1 MKTNLLKKSLT
12 AGFLMMIAFALSSC
26 NGERLV
32 ANNNVISET
41 RDLSGF
47 EQVEAGGANNVH
59 VAYGENF
66 KVELRGSS
74 NLVQAYETK
83 IDNKTLTLRYND
95 DVNVDDDD
103 VEVFVTL
110 PMLNGVTLSG
120 SGDMDIRGR
129 FPEAKEFVVNING
142 SGDINV
148 SESFSCVSLEVD
160 ISGSGKAELSNLQ
173 TVRSDVTISGS
184 GDTYVHAE
192 EQLDV
197 RINGSGTV
205 YYKGSPRVKSDING
219 SGQVKR
225 L

>member
-1 MKTNLLKKSLT
+1 MKTNLFTKGLA
-12 AGFLMMIAFALSSC
+12 AGLLLIIAFAFHSC

-32 ANNNVISET
+32 ANNNIISET
-41 RDLSGF
+41 RDISGF
-47 EQVEAGGANNVH
+47 ERIEAGGANTVH
-59 VAYGENF
+59 VVYGDNF
-66 KVELRGSS
+66 KIELKGSS
-74 NLVQAYETK
+74 NLIQAYETK
-83 IDNKTLTLRYND
+83 IEGESLTLRYKD

-110 PMLNGVTLSG
+110 PVLKGLTLSG
-120 SGDMDIRGR
+120 SGDMDIKGQ
-129 FPEAKEFVVNING
+129 FPEADQFIVTING
-142 SGDINV
+142 SGDINI
-148 SESFSCVSLEVD
+148 SESFSCVALEVD
-160 ISGSGKAELSNLQ
+160 ISGSGKAQLSNLQ
-173 TVRSDVTISGS
+173 SVRSEVTISGS

-192 EQLDV
+192 EELDV

>member
-59 VAYGENF
+59 VVYGENF

>member
-1 MKTNLLKKSLT
+1 M
-12 AGFLMMIAFALSSC
+12 
-26 NGERLV
+26 
-32 ANNNVISET
+32 ANKNVISET

-59 VAYGENF
+59 VAYGESF

-74 NLVQAYETK
+74 NLVQVYETK
-83 IDNKTLTLRYND
+83 LDNKVLSLRYKD
-95 DVNVDDDD
+95 DINVDDDD

-110 PMLNGVTLSG
+110 PLLNGLTLKG
-120 SGDMDIRGR
+120 SGDMEVRGK
-129 FPEAKEFVVNING
+129 FPEAKEFIVTING

-148 SESFSCVSLEVD
+148 SESFSCLSAEVD

-173 TVRSDVTISGS
+173 SVRSDVTISGS

-192 EQLDV
+192 EELNV
-197 RINGSGTV
+197 KINGSGTV

>member
-1 MKTNLLKKSLT
+1 MKTNLFKTCLS
-12 AGFLMMIAFALSSC
+12 AGFLLIIAIALSSC

-32 ANNNVISET
+32 ANNNKVSEI

-47 EQVEAGGANNVH
+47 ERVEAGGANIVH
-59 VAYGENF
+59 IAYGERF

-74 NLVQAYETK
+74 NLLPAYETK
-83 IDNKTLTLRYND
+83 VENETLTLGYNS

-103 VEVFVTL
+103 MEVFITL
-110 PMLNGVTLSG
+110 PSLNGVTLSG
-120 SGDMDIRGR
+120 SGDTDITGT
-129 FPEAKEFVVNING
+129 FPEAKEFLVNISG
-142 SGDINV
+142 SGDINIKD
-148 SESFSCVSLEVD
+148 SFKCLSLEVE

-173 TVRSDVTISGS
+173 AVRSNVNISGS

-192 EQLDV
+192 EELDV
-197 RINGSGTV
+197 KINGSGTV
-205 YYKGSPRVKSDING
+205 YYRGSPRVKSDING

>member
-12 AGFLMMIAFALSSC
+12 TGFLMMIAFALSSC

-110 PMLNGVTLSG
+110 PLLNGVTLSG
-120 SGDMDIRGR
+120 SGDMDIRGQ

>member
-1 MKTNLLKKSLT
+1 MKTKLWKKGLA
-12 AGFLMMIAFALSSC
+12 AGFLMIIAFALSSC
-26 NGERLV
+26 NGERLA
-32 ANNNVISET
+32 ANKDVISET
-41 RDLSGF
+41 RELSGF

-74 NLVQAYETK
+74 NLLQAFETK
-83 IDNKTLTLRYND
+83 IDNKILTLRYND

-110 PMLNGVTLSG
+110 PLLNGLTLSG
-120 SGDMDIRGR
+120 SGDMEIRGR
-129 FPEAKEFVVNING
+129 FPEAKEFIVNING

-148 SESFSCVSLEVD
+148 SESFSCVSLELD
-160 ISGSGKAELSNLQ
+160 LSGSGKAELSNLQ
-173 TVRSDVTISGS
+173 AVRSDVTISGS

-192 EQLDV
+192 EELDV

>member
-83 IDNKTLTLRYND
+83 IDNKTLKLRYND

-110 PMLNGVTLSG
+110 PLLNGVTLSG
-120 SGDMDIRGR
+120 SGDMDIRGQ
-129 FPEAKEFVVNING
+129 FAEAKEFVVNING